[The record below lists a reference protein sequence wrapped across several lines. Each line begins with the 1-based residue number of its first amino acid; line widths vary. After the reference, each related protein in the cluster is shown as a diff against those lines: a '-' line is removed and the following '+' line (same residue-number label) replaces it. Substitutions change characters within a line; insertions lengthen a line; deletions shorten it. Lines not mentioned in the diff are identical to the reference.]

1 MEHVLTIARPRLR
14 THDPYRMATAG
25 LVALLVAIV
34 MLTFRDYGISN
45 DEGVQ
50 QRYGELIIAYYASG
64 MRDLSLFHLDNLY
77 LYGGL
82 FDIIATL
89 VAKVVPLDLYELRHL
104 LCALAGVGGIA
115 ATGATA
121 RLIAGPRAGFIA
133 ALMLTLCGAWYGAMF
148 NHTKDIPFAAAMIAA
163 TYFLLRIARDLPKPH
178 LRDVVMF
185 GLLMGAALGIRA
197 MGLLLPIYAGLAVL
211 MRVEW
216 RGGFATSGRP
226 GLRRPLD
233 RGARASVSAWLPDHG
248 RGLALV
254 RGECVQSGARDHRL
268 CGFSLSD
275 RHAARRQGVRNGRGA
290 ALVRPGL
297 SDDQIAV
304 DASGERRARARASR
318 SCPRGR
324 SRRRHRQRENSAL
337 IAFTAAFPVL
347 CNVVGHGPSF
357 TGLRHFL
364 FVVPPLA
371 VLAGVGCD
379 GLLARLGALA
389 PIRRLR
395 RRRGHCGDVD
405 MECGRSGAAASLR
418 ESLYNPLVGGLAGAA
433 GRYETDYWVNM
444 LPDGIRGLEAYLA
457 TVDRQPRSYL
467 VTVCAE
473 RTQFERVAHD
483 RLQWT
488 DDWEQADFFI
498 APTHMNC
505 DRMLEGNTI
514 VKIERSGILIGVVK
528 DRRAINKSSAHVVSF
543 SSGDASRPCTTA
555 KDISIS
561 VFGEHRHRRCRPT
574 AREISPAV
582 PRPA

>member
-178 LRDVVMF
+178 LRHVIMF
-185 GLLMGAALGIRA
+185 GLLIGAALGIRA

-211 MRVEW
+211 IAHGM
-216 RGGFATSGRP
+216 
-226 GLRRPLD
+226 
-233 RGARASVSAWLPDHG
+233 ARWLPQQAA
-248 RGLALV
+248 GLAFVGRSIVALAPAFLLGYLIMAAAWPWSVVNVFNPV
-254 RGECVQSGARDHRL
+254 RAIID
-268 CGFSLSD
+268 F
-275 RHAARRQGVRNGRGA
+275 AAFRYPIATLLDGKVLRNGRGA

-297 SDDQIAV
+297 PDDPIAV
-304 DASGERRARARASR
+304 NASGERRARARACVPAR
-318 SCPRGR
+318 AIAIGAGTVNARTRVDRVHGVLPGALQ
-324 SRRRHRQRENSAL
+324 RRRPWTVLYRV
-337 IAFTAAFPVL
+337 AAFSVRRAPA
-347 CNVVGHGPSF
+347 GRPRRS
-357 TGLRHFL
+357 GLR
-364 FVVPPLA
+364 
-371 VLAGVGCD
+371 
-379 GLLARLGALA
+379 
-389 PIRRLR
+389 
-395 RRRGHCGDVD
+395 
-405 MECGRSGAAASLR
+405 
-418 ESLYNPLVGGLAGAA
+418 
-433 GRYETDYWVNM
+433 
-444 LPDGIRGLEAYLA
+444 
-457 TVDRQPRSYL
+457 
-467 VTVCAE
+467 
-473 RTQFERVAHD
+473 
-483 RLQWT
+483 
-488 DDWEQADFFI
+488 
-498 APTHMNC
+498 
-505 DRMLEGNTI
+505 
-514 VKIERSGILIGVVK
+514 
-528 DRRAINKSSAHVVSF
+528 
-543 SSGDASRPCTTA
+543 
-555 KDISIS
+555 
-561 VFGEHRHRRCRPT
+561 
-574 AREISPAV
+574 
-582 PRPA
+582 

>member
-1 MEHVLTIARPRLR
+1 MEQVLTIARPRLR

-25 LVALLVAIV
+25 LVALLLAIV
-34 MLTFRDYGISN
+34 MLTFRHYGISN

-50 QRYGELIIAYYASG
+50 QHYGELIIAYYASG

-115 ATGATA
+115 ATAATA

-185 GLLMGAALGIRA
+185 GLLLGAALGIRA
-197 MGLLLPIYAGLAVL
+197 MGLLLPIYAALAVV

-216 RGGFATSGRP
+216 RGGFATSGRR

-233 RGARASVSAWLPDHG
+233 RGARAGDSPWLPDHG
-248 RGLALV
+248 RGMALV

-275 RHAARRQGVRNGRGA
+275 RDPARRQGVRNGRRA

-297 SDDQIAV
+297 SDDQIAF
-304 DASGERRARARASR
+304 DASGERRARARASVPAR
-318 SCPRGR
+318 AVTVDTRTVKAGTGADRVHGGLSGALQC
-324 SRRRHRQRENSAL
+324 RRPWTVLYRAAAL
-337 IAFTAAFPVL
+337 SVRRTAACRPRR
-347 CNVVGHGPSF
+347 S
-357 TGLRHFL
+357 GLRWI
-364 FVVPPLA
+364 VGA
-371 VLAGVGCD
+371 AG
-379 GLLARLGALA
+379 RLA

-395 RRRGHCGDVD
+395 RRRDHGGDVD
-405 MECGRSGAAASLR
+405 VECGRSGAAASLR
-418 ESLYNPLVGGLAGAA
+418 ESFLQPA
-433 GRYETDYWVNM
+433 GRRS
-444 LPDGIRGLEAYLA
+444 RG
-457 TVDRQPRSYL
+457 
-467 VTVCAE
+467 
-473 RTQFERVAHD
+473 
-483 RLQWT
+483 
-488 DDWEQADFFI
+488 
-498 APTHMNC
+498 
-505 DRMLEGNTI
+505 
-514 VKIERSGILIGVVK
+514 
-528 DRRAINKSSAHVVSF
+528 RR
-543 SSGDASRPCTTA
+543 GPL
-555 KDISIS
+555 
-561 VFGEHRHRRCRPT
+561 
-574 AREISPAV
+574 
-582 PRPA
+582 

>member
-1 MEHVLTIARPRLR
+1 MEQVLTIARPRLR

-25 LVALLVAIV
+25 LVALLLAIV
-34 MLTFRDYGISN
+34 MLTFRHYGISN

-89 VAKVVPLDLYELRHL
+89 VAKVVPLDLFELRHL

-115 ATGATA
+115 ATAATA

-178 LRDVVMF
+178 LRDVVLF
-185 GLLMGAALGIRA
+185 GLLLGAALGIRA
-197 MGLLLPIYAGLAVL
+197 MGLLLPIYAALAVV

-216 RGGFATSGRP
+216 RGGFAKSGGPAFVGRSIVALAP
-226 GLRRPLD
+226 AILLGYLIMAAAWPWSVMNVFNPVRAIIDFAAFRYPIATLLDGKVYEMADVPRWYVPAYLMIRLPLMLL
-233 RGARASVSAWLPDHG
+233 ASVV
-248 RGLALV
+248 LALV
-254 RGECVQSGARDHRL
+254 LPFLPAR
-268 CGFSLSD
+268 SPSTP
-275 RHAARRQGVRNGRGA
+275 A
-290 ALVRPGL
+290 P
-297 SDDQIAV
+297 
-304 DASGERRARARASR
+304 
-318 SCPRGR
+318 
-324 SRRRHRQRENSAL
+324 SRRELAL

-379 GLLARLGALA
+379 GLLTRLGAWRRSAAYGAGAIIAAMLTWNAVDLA
-389 PIRRLR
+389 RL
-395 RRRGHCGDVD
+395 HPY
-405 MECGRSGAAASLR
+405 ENLF
-418 ESLYNPLVGGLAGAA
+418 YNPLVGGLAGAA

-473 RTQFERVAHD
+473 RTQFERIAHN

-505 DRMLEGNTI
+505 DRVLEGTTI

-528 DRRAINKSSAHVVSF
+528 DRRAIN
-543 SSGDASRPCTTA
+543 RA
-555 KDISIS
+555 K
-561 VFGEHRHRRCRPT
+561 
-574 AREISPAV
+574 AV
-582 PRPA
+582 HPS